1 MKQIKMQMLF
11 QDYLQSGQKKA
22 ILFLYSSFQ
31 SEIKMQANRKGV
43 FSGCSWCRDKEEGS
57 LFFMSNYLLF
67 IKLNQIICIE

>member
-31 SEIKMQANRKGV
+31 SEIKVQVNRDGA
-43 FSGCSWCRDKEEGS
+43 FSGCYWFRDKGEGS

-67 IKLNQIICIE
+67 IKLNQII